1 MRLSVVVPMRD
12 SGRFIMPLLE
22 NLADQ
27 GLGPSDYEVVA
38 VDDGSTDGTAGIL
51 AREAERRLN
60 LRILRLDGRGAG
72 AARNAGMDAARGDYV
87 YFMDSDDALA
97 PGSLSGL
104 LSRCENEDLDCLLF
118 GGEPVYETE
127 RLEREVPQYRGLL
140 ERRWVP
146 DGAVA
151 GRDAVVAQAA
161 AGDFCPC
168 VWLMLLRAETLRS
181 SGVRSPEGILN
192 EDNPF
197 ALQAMLASRRLAID
211 PASRYRY
218 SVREGSIM
226 SSNRRGEKRWVAH
239 LELLR
244 LFEAEAH
251 RADGEGDAELASAVR
266 ELSSWFVE
274 VCVRDCPREPLKALR
289 EPPEHMAKLAG
300 AARLARKAADERA
313 RAEAAEARARELE
326 DRVRELEQPG
336 IRRAL
341 SLLRSSVASRFRL
354 AI

>member
-12 SGRFIMPLLE
+12 AERFVATVLA
-22 NLADQ
+22 NLREQ
-27 GLGPSDYEVVA
+27 GLDPSDYEVVA
-38 VDDGSTDGTAGIL
+38 VDDGSADGTAEALGAEG
-51 AREAERRLN
+51 ARMPN
-60 LRILRLDGRGAG
+60 LRVVRLAGLGLG

-87 YFMDSDDALA
+87 YFMDSDDALV
-97 PGSLSGL
+97 PGALSGL
-104 LSRCENEDLDCLLF
+104 LARCEAEDLDCLLF

-127 RLEREVPQYRGLL
+127 GLEREVPQYRGLL

-168 VWLMLLRAETLRS
+168 VWLMLLRAEALRS
-181 SGVRSPEGILN
+181 AHVRSPEGILN

-197 ALQAMLASRRLAID
+197 ALQAMLASRRLAVD

-244 LFEAEAH
+244 LFEEEAR
-251 RADGEGDAELASAVR
+251 RADGGGDAELASSIR

-274 VCVRDCPREPLKALR
+274 VCVRDCPGEPLQVLR
-289 EPPEHMAKLAG
+289 EAPERLGGLTG

-326 DRVRELEQPG
+326 ERVRELERPG

-341 SLLRSSVASRFRL
+341 SLLRSSITARL
-354 AI
+354 RAV

>member
-12 SGRFIMPLLE
+12 AERFVAPLLA
-22 NLADQ
+22 NLREQ

-38 VDDGSTDGTAGIL
+38 VDDGSTDGTAGAL
-51 AREAERRLN
+51 GAEGARMPN
-60 LRILRLDGRGAG
+60 LRVVRLAGLGLG
-72 AARNAGMDAARGDYV
+72 AARNAGMGAAHGDYV
-87 YFMDSDDALA
+87 YFMDSDDALV
-97 PGSLSGL
+97 PGALSGL
-104 LSRCENEDLDCLLF
+104 LSRCEAEGLDCLLF

-127 RLEREVPQYRGLL
+127 QLKREIPQYRGLL
-140 ERRWVP
+140 ERRWIP

-168 VWLMLLRAETLRS
+168 VWLMLLRAEALRS
-181 SGVRSPEGILN
+181 ANVHFPEEILN

-197 ALQAMLASRRLAID
+197 ALKAMLASRRLAVD

-244 LFEAEAH
+244 LFEAEAR

-274 VCVRDCPREPLKALR
+274 VCVRDCPDDPLGAVRAAPSSLSGLT
-289 EPPEHMAKLAG
+289 PE
-300 AARLARKAADERA
+300 ARLARKAADERA
-313 RAEAAEARARELE
+313 RAEAAEKRARELE
-326 DRVRELEQPG
+326 DRIKGLEQPG
-336 IRRAL
+336 IRRSL
-341 SLLRSSVASRFRL
+341 SLLCSSVASRFRP